1 MRRINGWRFDI
12 RRRSLGRT
20 TPQRPTALHITL
32 SVEAVRKLAEQLPP
46 PQTQKISHSV
56 RPTLRPWVEVIDQIV
71 REDAPLP
78 KRVRTSAMQI
88 FQKLREE
95 HGYTGCYNVVQE
107 YVRQARNPAKPKAK
121 QSSRPKK
128 NETVTPLTASAEHG
142 ERSTI
147 TYRAPEVQSPQS
159 AIPPM
164 LSATSETIPSRS
176 LSATFCQSRR
186 PQRGRE
192 PEDQAYAWMRNVQ
205 QGTIPLDIL
214 AYELP
219 DIPLP
224 VLEVFLTA
232 ATKGKLST
240 RNRAVA
246 VMSYVRGVNCDQICA
261 FLQIS
266 TGSLF
271 RYRRTY
277 RETGTQNLFTRKPRS
292 DKQSNDEAVKGA
304 VFALLH
310 SPPSAYGVN
319 RTTWTIADLQKVLSQ
334 GAHPAGAESI
344 RTIIKESG
352 FKWRHARI
360 VLTSNDPDYKAK
372 VEAITKILSV
382 LKPDEAFFSV
392 DEYGPFAIKMKGGK
406 KRVAPGEQYVV
417 PQWQKSKGWMILTAA
432 LELSRNQVTHFYS
445 RKKNTAEMIKMA
457 DTLRNQYRTC
467 STIYLSWDAASWH
480 VSKDLVEHLEEI
492 NQQAVVDGFPIVK
505 MAPLPAGAQ
514 FLNVI
519 ESVFSGMARAIIHNS
534 DYPSAEVARE
544 SIDRY
549 FAERNK
555 HFSEHPMRAGQKI
568 WGEERVPSVFAEGQN
583 CKDPMYQYLT

>member
-1 MRRINGWRFDI
+1 MRRIIGRRFEV
-12 RRRSLGRT
+12 RRRFVRST
-20 TPQRPTALHITL
+20 ASQRPTALHITL

-46 PQTQKISHSV
+46 PQSQKMSHSV

-88 FQKLREE
+88 FSKLREE

-107 YVRQARNPAKPKAK
+107 YVRQARNPEKPEAKPP
-121 QSSRPKK
+121 SSPKK
-128 NETVTPLTASAEHG
+128 SEPATPATASAEHG
-142 ERSTI
+142 EHSAI
-147 TYRAPEVQSPQS
+147 AYRTLEMQSPKP
-159 AIPPM
+159 AVP
-164 LSATSETIPSRS
+164 LGLCETSETVSPRS
-176 LSATFCQSRR
+176 STAIFCQSRR
-186 PQRGRE
+186 PQRGHE
-192 PEDQAYAWMRNVQ
+192 PKDQAFAWMRNVQ

-219 DIPLP
+219 DIPLQ
-224 VLEVFLTA
+224 VLEVLLTA
-232 ATKGKLST
+232 ATKGKLPT

-246 VMSYVRGVNCDQICA
+246 VMSYVRGINRDQICS

-266 TGSLF
+266 TGSLY
-271 RYRRTY
+271 RYWRTY
-277 RETGTQNLFTRKPRS
+277 RESGTKTLFTRRPRS
-292 DKQSNDEAVKGA
+292 DKQSNNEAVKSA

-310 SPPSAYGVN
+310 SPPSAHGVN
-319 RTTWTIADLQKVLSQ
+319 RTTWTIADLQRILCQ
-334 GAHPAGAESI
+334 GEHPAGAESI

-352 FKWRHARI
+352 FKWRHARV

-457 DTLRNQYRTC
+457 DTLRTQYRDCT
-467 STIYLSWDAASWH
+467 TIYLSWDAASWH
-480 VSKDLVEHLEEI
+480 VSKDLVTHLEKI
-492 NQQAVVDGFPIVK
+492 NQRAVADGFPVMK
-505 MAPLPAGAQ
+505 TAPLPAGAQ

-544 SIDRY
+544 AIDRY
-549 FAERNK
+549 FSDRNK
-555 HFSEHPMRAGQKI
+555 HFSEYPEKAGKKI
-568 WGEERVPSVFAEGQN
+568 WGMERVPSIFAEGQN
-583 CKDPMYQYLT
+583 CKDPMYQYL

>member
-1 MRRINGWRFDI
+1 
-12 RRRSLGRT
+12 
-20 TPQRPTALHITL
+20 
-32 SVEAVRKLAEQLPP
+32 
-46 PQTQKISHSV
+46 
-56 RPTLRPWVEVIDQIV
+56 
-71 REDAPLP
+71 
-78 KRVRTSAMQI
+78 MQI
-88 FQKLREE
+88 FKKLREE

-107 YVRQARNPAKPKAK
+107 YVRQARNPAKPEAK
-121 QSSRPKK
+121 SKPPNLPKK
-128 NETVTPLTASAEHG
+128 SEPVTPNTASAEHG
-142 ERSTI
+142 EHSAI
-147 TYRAPEVQSPQS
+147 AYRTLEVQSPMPAVPLGS
-159 AIPPM
+159 WEIKETVSPRSSTAI
-164 LSATSETIPSRS
+164 
-176 LSATFCQSRR
+176 FCQSRR
-186 PQRGRE
+186 PQRSRE
-192 PEDQAYAWMRNVQ
+192 PEVQ

-214 AYELP
+214 ACELP

-224 VLEVFLTA
+224 ILEVFLTA

-246 VMSYVRGVNCDQICA
+246 VMSYVRGINCDQICT

-271 RYRRTY
+271 RYWRTY

-292 DKQSNDEAVKGA
+292 DKQSNDEAVKSA

-310 SPPSAYGVN
+310 SPPSAHGVN

-334 GAHPAGAESI
+334 GEHPAGAESI

-392 DEYGPFAIKMKGGK
+392 DEYGPFVIKMKGGK

-457 DTLRNQYRTC
+457 DALRTQYRNC

-480 VSKDLVEHLEEI
+480 VSKDLVTHLEKI
-492 NQQAVVDGFPIVK
+492 NQRAVADSFPIVK
-505 MAPLPAGAQ
+505 TAPLPAGAQ

-544 SIDRY
+544 AIDRY
-549 FAERNK
+549 FLDRNK
-555 HFSEHPMRAGQKI
+555 HFSEHPEKAGKKI
-568 WGEERVPSVFAEGQN
+568 WGMERVPSVFAEGQN

>member
-1 MRRINGWRFDI
+1 
-12 RRRSLGRT
+12 
-20 TPQRPTALHITL
+20 
-32 SVEAVRKLAEQLPP
+32 
-46 PQTQKISHSV
+46 
-56 RPTLRPWVEVIDQIV
+56 
-71 REDAPLP
+71 
-78 KRVRTSAMQI
+78 MQI

-107 YVRQARNPAKPKAK
+107 YVRQSRNPAKPEAK
-121 QSSRPKK
+121 SKPPNLPKK
-128 NETVTPLTASAEHG
+128 SEPVTPNTASAEHG
-142 ERSTI
+142 EYSAI
-147 TYRAPEVQSPQS
+147 AYRTPEVQSPMLAVPLGS
-159 AIPPM
+159 WEIKETVSPRSSTAI
-164 LSATSETIPSRS
+164 
-176 LSATFCQSRR
+176 FCQSRR
-186 PQRGRE
+186 PQRSRE
-192 PEDQAYAWMRNVQ
+192 PEDQAFAWMRNVQ

-224 VLEVFLTA
+224 ILEVFLTA

-246 VMSYVRGVNCDQICA
+246 VMSYVRGINCDQICT

-271 RYRRTY
+271 RYWRTY

-292 DKQSNDEAVKGA
+292 DKQSNDEAVKSA

-310 SPPSAYGVN
+310 SPPSAHGVN

-334 GAHPAGAESI
+334 GEHPAGAESI

-417 PQWQKSKGWMILTAA
+417 PQWQKSKGWMILNAA

-457 DTLRNQYRTC
+457 DALRTQYRNC

-480 VSKDLVEHLEEI
+480 VSKDLVTHLEKI
-492 NQQAVVDGFPIVK
+492 NQRAVADSFPIVK
-505 MAPLPAGAQ
+505 TAPLPAGAQ

-544 SIDRY
+544 AIDRY
-549 FAERNK
+549 FLDRNK
-555 HFSEHPMRAGQKI
+555 HFSEHPEKAGKKI
-568 WGEERVPSVFAEGQN
+568 WGMERVPSVFAEGQN

>member
-1 MRRINGWRFDI
+1 MRRVNRRIFLI
-12 RRRSLGRT
+12 RRRTPGRIV
-20 TPQRPTALHITL
+20 PRNPIPLNITL
-32 SVEAVRKLAEQLPP
+32 SVEAVRKLAEQLPSP
-46 PQTQKISHSV
+46 VPQPIGHSV
-56 RPTLRPWVEVIDQIV
+56 RPTLRPWVDVIDQIV

-95 HGYTGCYNVVQE
+95 YGYTGCYNVVQE
-107 YVRQARNPAKPKAK
+107 YVREARNPAKPEAK
-121 QSSRPKK
+121 PSSRPKK
-128 NETVTPLTASAEHG
+128 NEPGIPVTASAEQG
-142 ERSTI
+142 EHSTI
-147 TYRAPEVQSPQS
+147 AYRAPEVQSPRSTISPLLFMTSEGTSPRSSS
-159 AIPPM
+159 AI
-164 LSATSETIPSRS
+164 
-176 LSATFCQSRR
+176 FCQSRR
-186 PQRGRE
+186 PQRVHE
-192 PEDQAYAWMRNVQ
+192 PEDQAFAWMRNVQ

-224 VLEVFLTA
+224 ALEVFLTA

-246 VMSYVRGVNCDQICA
+246 VMSYVRGINCDQICS

-271 RYRRTY
+271 RYWRTY
-277 RETGTQNLFTRKPRS
+277 RETGTQNLFTRKPRH
-292 DKQSNDEAVKGA
+292 DKQSNDEAVKSS

-310 SPPSAYGVN
+310 SPPSAHGVN
-319 RTTWTIADLQKVLSQ
+319 RTTWTMAELQRILCQ
-334 GAHPAGAESI
+334 GAHPAGAASI
-344 RTIIKESG
+344 RAIIKESG
-352 FKWRHARI
+352 FKWRHARV

-382 LKPDEAFFSV
+382 LKSDEAFFSV

-406 KRVAPGEQYVV
+406 KLVAPGEQYVV

-457 DTLRNQYRTC
+457 DTLRTQYRSY

-480 VSKDLVEHLEEI
+480 VSKDLVTHLEKI
-492 NQQAVVDGFPIVK
+492 NQRAAVDGFPVVK
-505 MAPLPAGAQ
+505 TAPLPAGAQ

-544 SIDRY
+544 AIDRY
-549 FAERNK
+549 FLERNK
-555 HFSEHPMRAGQKI
+555 HFSEHPEKAGKKI
-568 WGEERVPSVFAEGQN
+568 WGMERVPSVFAEGQN